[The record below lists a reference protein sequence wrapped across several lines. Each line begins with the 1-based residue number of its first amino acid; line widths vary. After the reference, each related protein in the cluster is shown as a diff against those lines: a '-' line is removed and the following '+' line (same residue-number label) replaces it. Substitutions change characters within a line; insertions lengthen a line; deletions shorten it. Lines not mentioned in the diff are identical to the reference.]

1 MILVVDDHYE
11 SSRALVVLLRT
22 QGFEATAAECAPNAL
37 AMMKRSKPSL
47 VILDCHM
54 PEFDGFMMLQVLKE
68 TPNLADVP
76 VVMFSSGD
84 ASDEVRSLELG
95 ARAFVRKGTHSW
107 PQILALLK
115 AFAADGEASRKLWR
129 YVLFRP
135 RVLWSET
142 YFTRKN
148 EMRRVTSAPSLVEPR
163 AARVLAY
170 LTLSPPVIIRS
181 DGRPV

>member
-11 SSRALVVLLRT
+11 SSYALVVLLRA

-37 AMMKRSKPSL
+37 AMMRKSKPSL

-84 ASDEVRSLELG
+84 ARDAARSLELG
-95 ARAFVRKGTHSW
+95 ARAFVQKGSSDARG
-107 PQILALLK
+107 ILAVVK
-115 AFAADGEASRKLWR
+115 RFVAISC
-129 YVLFRP
+129 
-135 RVLWSET
+135 
-142 YFTRKN
+142 
-148 EMRRVTSAPSLVEPR
+148 
-163 AARVLAY
+163 
-170 LTLSPPVIIRS
+170 
-181 DGRPV
+181 